1 MIQRIQSI
9 WLFVAALMNALV
21 FGVDLYRW
29 EAMPAGAA
37 APLPLRVGDH
47 YPSLILVVTMT
58 VLPIITIFMFKQRKR
73 QMAMSAMSLVATGA
87 FITMTLNR
95 VGHLQVP
102 QATGSYW
109 IGSVLPLVADVFL
122 ILAIL
127 AIRKDENLVKSMDR
141 LR

>member
-9 WLFVAALMNALV
+9 WLFVAALLNALV

-29 EAMPAGAA
+29 EALSGGVI

-127 AIRKDENLVKSMDR
+127 AIRKDDRLVKSMDR

>member
-1 MIQRIQSI
+1 
-9 WLFVAALMNALV
+9 
-21 FGVDLYRW
+21 
-29 EAMPAGAA
+29 
-37 APLPLRVGDH
+37 
-47 YPSLILVVTMT
+47 
-58 VLPIITIFMFKQRKR
+58 
-73 QMAMSAMSLVATGA
+73 
-87 FITMTLNR
+87 LNR